1 MKRALFVCLLLLIS
15 GKSAMA
21 ATPYFPPLQP
31 MDAPSEPPNNSSNIT
46 SNPDPFVNTPPSET
60 NITTN
65 PTPNNYS
72 NISKLEQTL
81 FNQTFAEQNISIR
94 LSRLEK
100 KLFNTTYPNANNN
113 KRIDNLISN
122 CNQAMKYPNISKNVL
137 SDLEEKSFGQK
148 FPQNG
153 PVKRIERLEQQVFG
167 AVQNGDIN
175 ARYDTLRMAVKAYND
190 NKYAN
195 ADPTQ
200 IPRRT
205 IRNVGLGTRGWSSNP
220 FMGGSMT
227 GCTPPINP
235 FADPFFDDNNNFG
248 SSGLDNNA
256 YNNGYNNSNYNQNSY
271 YNPRKSAYRT
281 IGSGGSGTSNSYSDS
296 WGRSYQGSQNTNA
309 QTGVGV
315 TILD

>member
-1 MKRALFVCLLLLIS
+1 MKRALIVCLFLLIS

-31 MDAPSEPPNNSSNIT
+31 MDTPSEILNNRSNIT
-46 SNPDPFVNTPPSET
+46 SNPDPFVKTPPSET

-81 FNQTFAEQNISIR
+81 FNRTFAEQNITIR

-100 KLFNTTYPNANNN
+100 KLFNTTYPNANSN
-113 KRIDNLISN
+113 KRIDNIISN

-137 SDLEEKSFGQK
+137 SDLEEKVFGQK

-153 PVKRIERLEQQVFG
+153 PVRRIERLEQQVFG
-167 AVQNGDIN
+167 AVQSGDIN

-195 ADPTQ
+195 TDSTAM
-200 IPRRT
+200 PRRT
-205 IRNVGLGTRGWSSNP
+205 VRNVGLGTRGWGSNT
-220 FMGGSMT
+220 FMGGRMT
-227 GCTPPINP
+227 GFTPPINP
-235 FADPFFDDNNNFG
+235 FADPFLDNNNNFG
-248 SSGLDNNA
+248 SSSFENND
-256 YNNGYNNSNYNQNSY
+256 YNNSNYTPNAY

-281 IGSGGSGTSNSYSDS
+281 IGSGGYGNSNSYSDS
-296 WGRSYQGSQNTNA
+296 LGRTYQGSRNTNT